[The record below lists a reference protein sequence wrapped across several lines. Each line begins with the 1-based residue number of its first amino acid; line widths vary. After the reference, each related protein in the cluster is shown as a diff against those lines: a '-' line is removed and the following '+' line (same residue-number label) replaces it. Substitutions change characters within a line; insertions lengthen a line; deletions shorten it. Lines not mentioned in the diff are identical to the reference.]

1 MPASNCSIVFFGA
14 IDGLAGVGPAGTP
27 LAIFAPLTLL
37 PPMLGC
43 FELGLESDT
52 PFEEEGPGSRP
63 VEMLMY
69 RTFEMILRSSPRTMP

>member
-14 IDGLAGVGPAGTP
+14 LDGLARVGPAGTP

-37 PPMLGC
+37 PPTL
-43 FELGLESDT
+43 ELGLESDT
-52 PFEEEGPGSRP
+52 PFEEEGSGSRP